1 MAEQDVDVLIVGGG
15 IIGAAL
21 MRALEPLGYR
31 VLLVEDR
38 PIRGGHVSDFDGRSL
53 ALSPASIEILTRISV
68 WPLVHAQATYIE
80 GIHISEQG
88 GFGQARLRGDKEH
101 PLGAVVEME
110 VLRRS
115 LESLLNPKQRLAPAK
130 LTALDAARG
139 QATIATAAGELI
151 LNARL
156 VVGADGADSLLRQWC
171 HLGAQRKDYQ
181 QQAIVSNIGLMRSHQ
196 QWAYERFTP
205 SGPLALLPMT
215 GSRASLVWVREP
227 AEAARLMSLSDEAFL
242 SALQRAFGYRL
253 GRFVKAGQRV
263 AYPLRQVIMP
273 EQVVGSV
280 VFMGNA
286 AHTLH
291 PVAGQGFN
299 LGLRD
304 VATLVQCIAHTGLGP
319 DTLHTYQHLR
329 RADQAIITQ
338 FTDGLITLFS
348 SRWPGVAFARQL
360 GLLAMDNSGALKN
373 IISRYAGGFGGVVP
387 DLVCG
392 IPLAVTPQR
401 APS

>member
-15 IIGAAL
+15 VIGAAL

-31 VLLVEDR
+31 VLLVDDR
-38 PIRGGHVSDFDGRSL
+38 PIRVGHVSDFDARSL
-53 ALSPASIEILTRISV
+53 ALSPASIEILTRLSV
-68 WPLVHAQATYIE
+68 WPLLQAQATHIE
-80 GIHISEQG
+80 AIHVSEQG
-88 GFGQARLRGDKEH
+88 GFGQARLLGDKQH

-110 VLRRS
+110 VLRS
-115 LESLLNPKQRLAPAK
+115 AFESLLNPKQRLAPAK
-130 LTALDAARG
+130 LTALDATSG
-139 QATIATAAGELI
+139 QATITTTAGELR

-156 VVGADGADSLLRQWC
+156 VVGADGADSSLRQWC
-171 HLGAQRKDYQ
+171 HLSAQRKDYQ
-181 QQAIVSNIGLMRSHQ
+181 QQAIVANIGLMRSHQ

-215 GSRASLVWVREP
+215 DLRASLVWVHEP
-227 AEAARLMSLSDEAFL
+227 AEATRLMSVSDEAFL

-273 EQVVGSV
+273 ELVAGSV
-280 VFMGNA
+280 VFIGNA

-304 VATLVQCIAHTGLGP
+304 VATLVQCIAHTGLGA
-319 DTLHTYQHLR
+319 DTLHTYQQLR

-348 SRWPGVAFARQL
+348 SRLPGVAFARQL
-360 GLLAMDNSGALKN
+360 GLLAMDNSGALKK
-373 IISRYAGGFGGVVP
+373 IISRYAGGLGGVVP

-392 IPLAVTPQR
+392 IPLAQR
-401 APS
+401 YSE